1 VTSRF
6 VNVLRRTGRFIAP
19 MSARASAL
27 FGAFMLIVASGL
39 SIADQPPPPRARV
52 LIQTTLTA
60 GLAHHDAKAVWTDL
74 AEGDALDLVRESG
87 NAHDADAVRVEWR
100 GRVLGYLPRGD
111 NSDVARQLDRGQ
123 VLAAT
128 IRSIAKYRNH
138 RRKLVIDIH
147 AAL

>member
-1 VTSRF
+1 MTSRF
-6 VNVLRRTGRFIAP
+6 VNVLHVLR
-19 MSARASAL
+19 SACVRCRALAVVGAVALTSLAGPASADT
-27 FGAFMLIVASGL
+27 A
-39 SIADQPPPPRARV
+39 PPPRARV

-60 GLAHHDAKAVWTDL
+60 GLAHHDAKAVWTEL

-87 NAHDADAVRVEWR
+87 NAHDPDAVRVEWR

-123 VLAAT
+123 ALAAT

>member
-1 VTSRF
+1 MTSRF
-6 VNVLRRTGRFIAP
+6 VNVLRVL
-19 MSARASAL
+19 RAAFVRRRAL
-27 FGAFMLIVASGL
+27 SVIGAVALASLAGPAN
-39 SIADQPPPPRARV
+39 ADTAPPPRARV

-87 NAHDADAVRVEWR
+87 NAHDPDAVRVEWR
-100 GRVLGYLPRGD
+100 GRVLGYLARGD

-123 VLAAT
+123 ALAAT